1 MLAMSAMV
9 TFKVSG
15 SGNFTVDKHYK
26 FIRSIGSGAYGI
38 VISAKDTRE
47 GKRDVAIKK
56 ICNAFQDSIDA
67 KRILREI
74 KLLKSLKHDNVV
86 SILDMIQGD
95 NVDVIE
101 DFTNVYIVT
110 ELMETDLHRII
121 YSECHFC
128 EQPQHTQSLRCGGFQ
143 RVVIFHCAAVVSPSS
158 PYTRRAP
165 PSRPGKQPLTNEHC
179 QYFLYQIL
187 RGLKYI
193 HSANVLHR
201 DLKPSNLLVNSNCD
215 LKICDLGLARGIL
228 PEDGEAESGSL
239 VLTEYVVTRWYRAPE
254 IMLAC
259 QDYTKAIDMWSVGC
273 IFAELLGRKPF
284 FAGEDYLSQLRIIV
298 GKIGKPSEEDLN
310 FVTSDKAK
318 R

>member
-128 EQPQHTQSLRCGGFQ
+128 EQHNTHSLSDVGAFS
-143 RVVIFHCAAVVSPSS
+143 ASS
-158 PYTRRAP
+158 FFIAP
-165 PSRPGKQPLTNEHC
+165 LWSL
-179 QYFLYQIL
+179 L
-187 RGLKYI
+187 RGLTLV
-193 HSANVLHR
+193 VLRPR
-201 DLKPSNLLVNSNCD
+201 DQASS
-215 LKICDLGLARGIL
+215 R
-228 PEDGEAESGSL
+228 
-239 VLTEYVVTRWYRAPE
+239 
-254 IMLAC
+254 
-259 QDYTKAIDMWSVGC
+259 
-273 IFAELLGRKPF
+273 
-284 FAGEDYLSQLRIIV
+284 
-298 GKIGKPSEEDLN
+298 
-310 FVTSDKAK
+310 
-318 R
+318 